1 MAYRYFGDVP
11 AVIPQEVR
19 ASPPSPSQ
27 ANVPPPAPSAQQLV
41 RRRPVRAS
49 PLLPPGTI
57 QAGLMANS
65 RMPVAAVLQ
74 GMHVGSTII
83 PRATNINGAPVMVSE
98 VERPGS
104 LGNMNIDTSV
114 SARHRAQQK
123 LGALIADGSPVSGNY
138 TDAIRNAAG
147 FAFGPKRMPRQGY
160 SAASYS
166 YPAQQMVI
174 GATLAGTPIVNA
186 APVPASPMSAPRLV
200 TRAGGQGPRGQIN
213 SSPSE
218 ARRRLISTL
227 QGIGASPSTVFDAA
241 GWDVNI
247 KTFFDSAADNVPPD
261 ARDTIRA
268 ITSNITSLPYV
279 PWDYISKNIGASKL
293 GVGPL
298 SIDLPPAFREAFVRW
313 AYKMLWGAEPSP
325 AKLAAGIRASRN
337 VNNRAELFVSAL
349 NIANYLKSPFFDPGA
364 KDPIAAKPELAAIYK
379 SVLGC
384 EISATRLEE
393 WWSVLPIWMGQQTP
407 ATPEQFSKFLV
418 ENRADE
424 SKKGCSTPPATPP
437 GGGGGGGGGGGT
449 PGTTPGV
456 KCKMEG
462 SGFRIRLVCRDAAGN
477 VVPGTPPPGGGG
489 GGRTPGGGAAQ
500 PPSEEGMGTGAKVG
514 IGVALALSLALVLSR
529 K

>member
-1 MAYRYFGDVP
+1 MANRYFGDAP

-27 ANVPPPAPSAQQLV
+27 ANLPPPAPSAQQLA
-41 RRRPVRAS
+41 RKKPVRAS

-57 QAGLMANS
+57 QAGLRAES

-74 GMHVGSTII
+74 GVGSFIV
-83 PRATNINGAPVMVSE
+83 PKATNINGAPVMVANY
-98 VERPGS
+98 ERPGS

-114 SARHRAQQK
+114 SARHRAEKQ
-123 LGALIADGSPVSGNY
+123 LGALIADGSPVSGDY

-147 FAFGPKRMPRQGY
+147 FAFGPKRLPKQGY
-160 SAASYS
+160 AAASYS
-166 YPAQQMVI
+166 YPAKQMVI
-174 GATLAGTPIVNA
+174 GATLAGTPIVNPQ
-186 APVPASPMSAPRLV
+186 PVPASPMSAPRLV

-247 KTFFDSAADNVPPD
+247 KTFFDSAADNVPAD
-261 ARDTIRA
+261 ARESVRTVIKTIVD
-268 ITSNITSLPYV
+268 LPII

-298 SIDLPPAFREAFVRW
+298 SIDLPPAFRAAFVRW

-337 VNNRAELFVSAL
+337 VGNRAELFVSAL
-349 NIANYLKSPFFDPGA
+349 NIANYLKSPFFDPAA
-364 KDPIAAKPELAAIYK
+364 KDPIAAKSELAAIYK

-393 WWSVLPIWMGQQTP
+393 WWAVLPIWMGQQTP

-418 ENRADE
+418 DNRADE
-424 SKKGCSTPPATPP
+424 SKKGCSTPPAPP
-437 GGGGGGGGGGGT
+437 SGGGGGGGITLGPIVRGGFRVITPGAPAPSARPSAGGGL
-449 PGTTPGV
+449 
-456 KCKMEG
+456 
-462 SGFRIRLVCRDAAGN
+462 S
-477 VVPGTPPPGGGG
+477 
-489 GGRTPGGGAAQ
+489 
-500 PPSEEGMGTGAKVG
+500 TGAMVG
-514 IGVALALSLALVLSR
+514 IGVGIAALAFVALR

>member
-1 MAYRYFGDVP
+1 MANRYFGDVP

-27 ANVPPPAPSAQQLV
+27 ANVPPPAPTAQQLA
-41 RRRPVRAS
+41 RKKPVRAS

-147 FAFGPKRMPRQGY
+147 FAFGPKRMPKQGY
-160 SAASYS
+160 AAASYS
-166 YPAQQMVI
+166 YPAKQMVV

-200 TRAGGQGPRGQIN
+200 TRAGGQGPRGQIS

-218 ARRRLISTL
+218 ERRRLLSTLMGLGAIDYSGIDYTRISTGTFGIGADKEDGVTCTNEQTCREVKVIRVRKALAAAGKPITDDAIMFYGASKWNSISTL
-227 QGIGASPSTVFDAA
+227 TGVISQTWDDRFLQNRRLNDDNYASGFAKWANDFV
-241 GWDVNI
+241 
-247 KTFFDSAADNVPPD
+247 
-261 ARDTIRA
+261 
-268 ITSNITSLPYV
+268 TSKQS
-279 PWDYISKNIGASKL
+279 
-293 GVGPL
+293 
-298 SIDLPPAFREAFVRW
+298 EA
-313 AYKMLWGAEPSP
+313 E
-325 AKLAAGIRASRN
+325 
-337 VNNRAELFVSAL
+337 E
-349 NIANYLKSPFFDPGA
+349 
-364 KDPIAAKPELAAIYK
+364 AAKRKAEELARGGGGA
-379 SVLGC
+379 
-384 EISATRLEE
+384 
-393 WWSVLPIWMGQQTP
+393 P
-407 ATPEQFSKFLV
+407 A
-418 ENRADE
+418 
-424 SKKGCSTPPATPP
+424 PAPAP
-437 GGGGGGGGGGGT
+437 GGGGGGITLGPIVRGGFRVIT
-449 PGTTPGV
+449 PGAPAPST
-456 KCKMEG
+456 
-462 SGFRIRLVCRDAAGN
+462 R
-477 VVPGTPPPGGGG
+477 
-489 GGRTPGGGAAQ
+489 

-514 IGVALALSLALVLSR
+514 IAAAALVGSFLVIKALR